1 MTGAPTR
8 ERELPVF
15 EASRLTVAWHP
26 PRPKFAAPAT
36 GKPHSIRRTE
46 LLKRLELG
54 RGCPLIL
61 LTAPAGYGKT
71 TLLKQWV
78 EARGLPCAWV
88 TLDRADRDPRILS
101 DSIERALAATG
112 IDSSHTGS
120 FAMVLDDAQVLRP
133 RALAA
138 VLQEILTWLPPG
150 SQLAVASRREPDL
163 GLSRML
169 ADHLVIVINSSE
181 LSMSTDEASA
191 ALRSAGLDSD
201 STRSEAILRRSEG
214 WPAALE
220 LGILASEQVPDGA
233 GYPDQL
239 TGDHHVLSEYFRA
252 EILAPLQPAT
262 VRFLTHSSVL
272 DILSGSQCDQVLDRN
287 GSAGL
292 LADLSRANV
301 PLQPVDS
308 RHECYRL
315 HGLFREMLQTEL
327 RRSEPETAPMLHR
340 RAVAWYR
347 KVGDIDRALDHAS
360 SAGDRDTTAELLW
373 RELPRYLGE
382 GRSDM
387 VGRWLRR
394 ASQDE
399 AAGSVVLAVAAAH
412 TELAIGSLVA
422 AEQWARTASRRLSEL
437 PADTAKAERAGVLLI
452 EAWAAR
458 SGAHGMSE
466 AAAQGYGLLS
476 DDSPWRAS
484 CCLLQGTAT
493 LLTGDAVGAVAPLEE
508 GAARGAILAPD
519 ISSLC
524 LAQLTVVAIEQQT
537 IDAAD
542 LARRARSLVGLHGLS
557 DAPASAL
564 VYAVC
569 ATAMMSEGL
578 VDQAKADVSRCRALL
593 ARLDGV
599 PAWLGAETR
608 ILLARASLALGD
620 VAGARE
626 LLADA
631 SPLARRTADVVVFER
646 WFHSAW
652 DQFDERAESVLAGMA
667 SLTPAELRILRFL
680 PTHYSFEEIAQRL
693 EVSSNTV
700 KTHVHAVYRKL
711 NACSR
716 SQAVAHATNVG
727 LLGR

>member
-8 ERELPVF
+8 ERKSVIFEPSRFLVERVLP
-15 EASRLTVAWHP
+15 RT
-26 PRPKFAAPAT
+26 KFAVPTT
-36 GKPHSIRRTE
+36 GKPQSVRRTE
-46 LLKRLELG
+46 LLNRLELG

-78 EARGLPCAWV
+78 EARARPCAWV
-88 TLDRADRDPRILS
+88 TLDRVDCDPNVLR
-101 DSIERALAATG
+101 DSIERALVMSG
-112 IDSSHTGS
+112 IDSPVTGS
-120 FAMVLDDAQVLRP
+120 FAIVLDDAHVLRP

-138 VLQEILTWLPPG
+138 AIQEILTWLPPG

-169 ADHLVIVINSSE
+169 ADHSVIVIDSSK
-181 LSMSTDEASA
+181 LSMSTDEAAA
-191 ALRSAGLDSD
+191 ALRNAGVDPDSA
-201 STRSEAILRRSEG
+201 RSEAISRRSEG

-220 LGILASEQVPDGA
+220 LAILASEPIAEGA
-233 GYPDQL
+233 GCADQL

-252 EILAPLQPAT
+252 EILAPLQPAN

-292 LADLSRANV
+292 LSELSRANV
-301 PLQPVDS
+301 PLQAVDS

-327 RRSEPETAPMLHR
+327 RRSDPETAALLHR

-347 KVGDIDRALDHAS
+347 KAGDIDQALDHAS
-360 SAGDRDTTAELLW
+360 SGGDPDSTAELLW

-387 VGRWLRR
+387 VRRWLRR
-394 ASQDE
+394 TPQEE
-399 AAGSVVLAVAAAH
+399 AAGSVLLAVAAAH
-412 TELAIGSLVA
+412 TELAVGSLVA
-422 AEQWARTASRRLSEL
+422 AEQWARTASRHLSEL
-437 PADTAKAERAGVLLI
+437 PAETAKSERAGVLLI

-458 SGAHGMSE
+458 SGVHGMSE
-466 AAAQGYGLLS
+466 AAARGYELLS

-484 CCLLQGTAT
+484 CCFLQGTAA
-493 LLTGDAVGAVAPLEE
+493 LLLDDGVGAVGPLEE
-508 GAARGAILAPD
+508 GAARGAVLAPD
-519 ISSLC
+519 VSSLC
-524 LAQLTVVAIEQQT
+524 LAQLAVIAIEQQT
-537 IDAAD
+537 IDATD
-542 LARRARSLVGLHGLS
+542 LARRSRSLVALHGLS
-557 DAPASAL
+557 GAPASAL

-569 ATAMMSEGL
+569 ATAMMREGR

-593 ARLDGV
+593 ASLDAAA
-599 PAWLGAETR
+599 AWLGAETR
-608 ILLARASLALGD
+608 ILLARATLALGD
-620 VAGARE
+620 VGGARE

-646 WFHSAW
+646 WFQSAW
-652 DQFDERAESVLAGMA
+652 DQFDERAESVLTGMA

-680 PTHYSFEEIAQRL
+680 PTHYSFEEIAERL

-711 NACSR
+711 NASSR
-716 SQAVAHATNVG
+716 SEAVAHATNVG
-727 LLGR
+727 LLGC

>member
-1 MTGAPTR
+1 MAAAPSR
-8 ERELPVF
+8 ERESVIF
-15 EASRLTVAWHP
+15 EPSRLVIGRL
-26 PRPKFAAPAT
+26 PRWPKFAAPTT
-36 GKPHSIRRTE
+36 GKSHAIRRTE
-46 LLKRLELG
+46 LLNRLELG
-54 RGCPLIL
+54 RACPLIL

-78 EARGLPCAWV
+78 EARARPCAWL
-88 TLDRADRDPRILS
+88 TLDRADRDPSILS
-101 DSIERALAATG
+101 DSIGRALAAAG
-112 IDSSHTGS
+112 IDSSLTGS
-120 FAMVLDDAQVLRP
+120 FAMVFDDAHVLRP

-138 VLQEILTWLPPG
+138 ALQEILTWLPPG
-150 SQLAVASRREPDL
+150 SQLAVASRREPEL

-169 ADHLVIVINSSE
+169 ADHLVIMIDSSE

-201 STRSEAILRRSEG
+201 SARSKAILQRSEG

-220 LGILASEQVPDGA
+220 LGILASDQITDGA
-233 GYPDQL
+233 EHEDQV

-292 LADLSRANV
+292 LAELSRANV
-301 PLQPVDS
+301 PLEAIDS
-308 RHECYRL
+308 RHEWYRL

-327 RRSEPETAPMLHR
+327 RRSDPETAPMLHR

-360 SAGDRDTTAELLW
+360 SAGDRDSTAELLW

-394 ASQDE
+394 APQEE
-399 AAGSVVLAVAAAH
+399 AAGSVLLAVAAAH
-412 TELAIGSLVA
+412 TELAVGSLTT
-422 AEQWARTASRRLSEL
+422 AEQWARTASRHLAEL
-437 PADTAKAERAGVLLI
+437 PADTAKSERAAVLLI
-452 EAWAAR
+452 EAWAGR
-458 SGAHGMSE
+458 SGVHGMSE
-466 AAAQGYGLLS
+466 AAAQGYDLLS
-476 DDSPWRAS
+476 NDSPWRAS
-484 CCLLQGTAT
+484 CCLLQGTAA
-493 LLTGDAVGAVAPLEE
+493 LLIDDAVGAVAPLEE
-508 GAARGAILAPD
+508 GAARGAVLAPD

-524 LAQLTVVAIEQQT
+524 LAQLAVVAIEEQT
-537 IDAAD
+537 IDASD
-542 LARRARSLVGLHGLS
+542 LARRSRSLVGLHGLG

-569 ATAMMSEGL
+569 ATAMMREGL

-599 PAWLGAETR
+599 APWLGAETR
-608 ILLARASLALGD
+608 ILLARATLGLGD

-680 PTHYSFEEIAQRL
+680 PTHYSFEEIAERL

-711 NACSR
+711 NASSR
-716 SQAVAHATNVG
+716 SQAVAQATNVG
-727 LLGR
+727 LLG